1 MKREEYQNRRIIDL
15 FAAKL
20 HNSPIYY
27 IALYRGF
34 NTEKQKGKMKKIN
47 VTVADITTLKV
58 DAIVNAANCS
68 LLGGGGVDGAIHR
81 AAGPA
86 LLAECKTLGGCPT
99 GESKITD
106 AYNLPCR
113 KVIHTVGP
121 VWHGGMHG
129 EAGNAALSAG
139 RQRGP
144 GRIATAIRP
153 AISRDRS
160 PLGT

>member
-47 VTVADITTLKV
+47 VTVADITT
-58 DAIVNAANCS
+58 
-68 LLGGGGVDGAIHR
+68 
-81 AAGPA
+81 
-86 LLAECKTLGGCPT
+86 
-99 GESKITD
+99 D

-129 EAGNAALSAG
+129 EAEKLVSCYHTSFILARENGIQSIAFPCISTGVYHYPKEEAA
-139 RQRGP
+139 
-144 GRIATAIRP
+144 RIALNAIGEEMAHGYEGEVIVCCFSEKDAEVYRKLL
-153 AISRDRS
+153 SC
-160 PLGT
+160 